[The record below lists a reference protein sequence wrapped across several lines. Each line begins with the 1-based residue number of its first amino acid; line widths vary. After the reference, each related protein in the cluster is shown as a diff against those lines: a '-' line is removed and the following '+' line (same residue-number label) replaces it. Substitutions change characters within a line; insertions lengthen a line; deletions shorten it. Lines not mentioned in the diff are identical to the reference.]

1 MSEEYGFDQMEFDVT
16 LDSVRELKENVN
28 VAIDFACRQ
37 LKTKNLPTVVSRH
50 EGYGILV
57 EQVGVLNASQKL
69 IGEGMKNYTAVLA
82 AGDSDAVSAASKVY
96 NAACAVA
103 FEAMQVASQANRVM
117 TDLYMNQDEEKTPL
131 EEYLEE
137 EEDEFQ
143 DAEEEADQDEAE
155 AEGTDPEAAED
166 LEEDEDGED

>member
-1 MSEEYGFDQMEFDVT
+1 MSEEYGYDQMEFDVT

-37 LKTKNLPTVVSRH
+37 LRTKNLPIVVSRH

-82 AGDSDAVSAASKVY
+82 AGESDAVSAASKVY
-96 NAACAVA
+96 NAACMVA
-103 FEAMQVASQANRVM
+103 LEAMQVASQASRVM
-117 TDLYMNQDEEKTPL
+117 EDLYRNQPEEKTPM
-131 EEYLEE
+131 EEYLDGNQ
-137 EEDEFQ
+137 EEDGF
-143 DAEEEADQDEAE
+143 EEAEMEDDE
-155 AEGTDPEAAED
+155 G
-166 LEEDEDGED
+166 EDEE